1 MVAATPWNS
10 SNNPNALVSFSS
22 PTKSTI
28 TMDLND
34 AKHAGNGM
42 EIGSILILK
51 KCKLAFNKY
60 RFLVLIN
67 RVILKNDGIL
77 MGT

>member
-1 MVAATPWNS
+1 
-10 SNNPNALVSFSS
+10 
-22 PTKSTI
+22 
-28 TMDLND
+28 MDLND
-34 AKHAGNGM
+34 AKHAGNRM

-51 KCKLAFNKY
+51 KRKLAFYKY